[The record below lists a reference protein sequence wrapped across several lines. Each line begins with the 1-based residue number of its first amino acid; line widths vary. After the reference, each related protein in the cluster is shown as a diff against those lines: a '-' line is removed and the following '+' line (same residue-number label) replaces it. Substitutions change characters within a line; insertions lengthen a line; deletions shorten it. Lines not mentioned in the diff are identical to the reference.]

1 VTIYG
6 GWYAETEQG
15 AELVVYTA
23 VLWGLSG
30 TLCVA
35 EEPAEDTDEP
45 VAATVDDGD
54 EAYRREIQQECESQ
68 ATSMELEGSDRADY
82 VRLCLQQYGL

>member
-1 VTIYG
+1 MQKLNKGRSWLYI
-6 GWYAETEQG
+6 
-15 AELVVYTA
+15 TA

-30 TLCVA
+30 TVSVA
-35 EEPAEDTDEP
+35 EEPAGDTDEP
-45 VAATVDDGD
+45 VSATVDGGD

-68 ATSMELEGSDRADY
+68 ATSMELEGVDRSDY

>member
-1 VTIYG
+1 MQKLNKGRSWLYI
-6 GWYAETEQG
+6 
-15 AELVVYTA
+15 TA

>member
-1 VTIYG
+1 MQKLNKGRSWLYI
-6 GWYAETEQG
+6 
-15 AELVVYTA
+15 TA

-35 EEPAEDTDEP
+35 EEPAEDTEETMSAPADN
-45 VAATVDDGD
+45 GD
-54 EAYRREIQQECESQ
+54 ESYRREIQQECESQ
-68 ATSMELEGSDRADY
+68 AMSMELEGSDRADY

>member
-1 VTIYG
+1 MQKLNKGRSWLCV
-6 GWYAETEQG
+6 
-15 AELVVYTA
+15 TA